1 MKKVLKFLDDHL
13 EEYFVCLLMGYFVTV
28 TVLQVVFRFFLKIPA
43 AWTEETARYSFIWMT
58 FLGSSLVA
66 KLKTHIRVDIL
77 ESNLTGKTRLGMNL
91 FSQVV
96 FLLFGVI
103 CTIIGIRMCASLV
116 TRPQLSPVLKI
127 PMQYIY
133 ASFPIGMGL
142 MSMRIVRGLIAQIIG
157 LADGKA
163 AGEGK

>member
-1 MKKVLKFLDDHL
+1 MKRALKFLDEHL

-28 TVLQVVFRFFLKIPA
+28 TVLQVVFRFFLRIPA

-58 FLGSSLVA
+58 FIGSSLVA
-66 KLKTHIRVDIL
+66 KLKTHIRVDML
-77 ESNLTGKTRLGMNL
+77 ESSLQGKAKLGLNL

-103 CTIIGIRMCASLV
+103 CTIVGIRMCVSLI

-133 ASFPIGMGL
+133 MSFPIGMGL
-142 MSMRIVRGLIAQIIG
+142 MSMRITRGLIAHIIG
-157 LADGKA
+157 LAAPKA

>member
-1 MKKVLKFLDDHL
+1 MKRALKFLDGHL

-66 KLKTHIRVDIL
+66 KLKTHIRVDML
-77 ESNLTGKTRLGMNL
+77 ESSLNDKGKLGLNL

-96 FLLFGVI
+96 FLFFGVV
-103 CTIIGIRMCASLV
+103 CTIIGIRMCVSLI

-133 ASFPIGMGL
+133 MSFPVGMGL
-142 MSMRIVRGLIAQIIG
+142 MSMRILRGLIAQIIG
-157 LADGKA
+157 LAAHKA
-163 AGEGK
+163 VGEEK